1 MYEISVVK
9 TQVEKFCETHSN
21 KCVKTKFDSGCGT
34 CEFDIGDCIL
44 VVVYNE
50 PDFAPYYM
58 LSIEVVYAGYN
69 MPVTHKSPPLVYF
82 YYDSPEDEAIDKAV
96 DDADDDDEIIFD
108 EEPDEDDKELIFPE
122 EEDESEEKILVEE
135 SDVEKYV
142 EEIAEEEVSED
153 DYLEDTSIY
162 TTVFHNDDEKIADE
176 NDGETA
182 ADSGVKNIDSAI
194 NLNEEEEETTK
205 IIDDS
210 VNLKEGT
217 SFLTEKEEKLIDEVI
232 ETVENNPRITLWSAR
247 SAAVLRYLRKTE
259 PEFSISS
266 EASNLIDAA
275 IAEKYPEIWTLFN
288 HLWLST

>member
-1 MYEISVVK
+1 MAKKEKKSGLGKGLDSLIPKIEEKEVEEGISLEDILK
-9 TQVEKFCETHSN
+9 NSEDATKDDAIEET
-21 KCVKTKFDSGCGT
+21 VDETD
-34 CEFDIGDCIL
+34 
-44 VVVYNE
+44 
-50 PDFAPYYM
+50 
-58 LSIEVVYAGYN
+58 
-69 MPVTHKSPPLVYF
+69 
-82 YYDSPEDEAIDKAV
+82 DEAT
-96 DDADDDDEIIFD
+96 DEIIFD

-122 EEDESEEKILVEE
+122 EDESENKILVEE

-176 NDGETA
+176 DDEEIA
-182 ADSGVKNIDSAI
+182 FDSSVENIDSAI
-194 NLNEEEEETTK
+194 NLNEDDKETTK
-205 IIDDS
+205 IIEDS
-210 VNLKEGT
+210 INLKEGT
-217 SFLTEKEEKLIDEVI
+217 SFLSEKEEKLIDEVI
-232 ETVENNPRITLWSAR
+232 ETVENNLRITLWSAR

-288 HLWLST
+288 HL